1 MFGHNRKPDKLDILI
16 AKYENDPDKQDILSI
31 LKQAKAEQDA
41 NLQQELF
48 QTAQGQ
54 TQATAPGPIGQQVA
68 FQPRT
73 MVNPSN
79 LPGIGGSLLQ
89 MSPPFDPSVRR
100 QLQQG
105 NRKREDELFGTRMFF
120 T

>member
-1 MFGHNRKPDKLDILI
+1 MATRSELEALKIKHGANPEIVSIINQEIKR
-16 AKYENDPDKQDILSI
+16 QDT
-31 LKQAKAEQDA
+31 A
-41 NLQQELF
+41 LQQEMF

-54 TQATAPGPIGQQVA
+54 TQATAPGRIGQQVA

-73 MVNPSN
+73 MVNPAN
-79 LPGIGGSLLQ
+79 LPGLGGSLLQ

-105 NRKREDELFGTRMFF
+105 NRKREDELFGTRMRFA
-120 T
+120 

>member
-1 MFGHNRKPDKLDILI
+1 MNGNIVLEPYIEEILAKLIPSERAVVRKMLVDEKKKSAMEDQMEFFQS
-16 AKYENDPDKQDILSI
+16 AQDQ
-31 LKQAKAEQDA
+31 KP
-41 NLQQELF
+41 
-48 QTAQGQ
+48 
-54 TQATAPGPIGQQVA
+54 ATTPGRVGEKIA

-73 MVNPSN
+73 MVNQPN
-79 LPGIGGSLLQ
+79 LAGMGGSLLQ
-89 MSPPFDPSVRR
+89 MSPPFDHSVRQ

>member
-1 MFGHNRKPDKLDILI
+1 MATTVLPPKLEAIA
-16 AKYENDPDKQDILSI
+16 AKYGPEVRSLLEEEIVSQKR
-31 LKQAKAEQDA
+31 K
-41 NLQQELF
+41 LQQEYF
-48 QTAQGQ
+48 ETAQGQ
-54 TQATAPGPIGQQVA
+54 TQATAPRPIGQQVA

-73 MVNPSN
+73 MVNPAN
-79 LPGIGGSLLQ
+79 LPGLGGSLLQ

>member
-1 MFGHNRKPDKLDILI
+1 MAAAYELELERLKLDPEI
-16 AKYENDPDKQDILSI
+16 AGNDDAIRIID
-31 LKQAKAEQDA
+31 AEIA
-41 NLQQELF
+41 RRRMAERQEMF

-54 TQATAPGPIGQQVA
+54 TQATAPGRIGQQVA

-73 MVNPSN
+73 MVNPAN
-79 LPGIGGSLLQ
+79 LPGLGGSLLQ

>member
-1 MFGHNRKPDKLDILI
+1 MARGQVTFSPEVRAILDKYPELEPLMVKAIEDREREDML
-16 AKYENDPDKQDILSI
+16 ENFASAQDQS
-31 LKQAKAEQDA
+31 A
-41 NLQQELF
+41 
-48 QTAQGQ
+48 
-54 TQATAPGPIGQQVA
+54 ATPPPPIGQRVA
-68 FQPRT
+68 FQPQT
-73 MVNPSN
+73 MVNQDN
-79 LPGIGGSLLQ
+79 LAGMGGSLLQ

>member
-1 MFGHNRKPDKLDILI
+1 MSQLTPEVEEILAKLPIG
-16 AKYENDPDKQDILSI
+16 KSTI
-31 LKQAKAEQDA
+31 LKQMLAEEKNKNELEDQKEFFDSAKD
-41 NLQQELF
+41 QQS
-48 QTAQGQ
+48 
-54 TQATAPGPIGQQVA
+54 ATAPGRVGQKIA

-73 MVNPSN
+73 MVNPAN
-79 LPGIGGSLLQ
+79 LPGLGGSLLQ
-89 MSPPFDPSVRR
+89 MSPPFDPSVRQ

>member
-1 MFGHNRKPDKLDILI
+1 MATTVLPPKLEAIA
-16 AKYENDPDKQDILSI
+16 AKYGPEVRSLLEEEIVSQKR
-31 LKQAKAEQDA
+31 K
-41 NLQQELF
+41 LQQEYF
-48 QTAQGQ
+48 ETAQGQ
-54 TQATAPGPIGQQVA
+54 TQATAPGRIGEKIA

-73 MVNPSN
+73 MVNPAN
-79 LPGIGGSLLQ
+79 LPGLGGSLLQ

>member
-1 MFGHNRKPDKLDILI
+1 MASTILSPELAEI
-16 AKYENDPDKQDILSI
+16 AAKYGIESLLEEAVRSK
-31 LKQAKAEQDA
+31 KRK
-41 NLQQELF
+41 LQQEYF
-48 QTAQGQ
+48 ETAQGQ
-54 TQATAPGPIGQQVA
+54 TQATAPGRIGQQVA

-73 MVNPSN
+73 MVNPAN

-105 NRKREDELFGTRMFF
+105 NRKREDDLFGTRMFF

>member
-1 MFGHNRKPDKLDILI
+1 MMNGNTALEPHIEAILEKLTQGEAAAVRKMLVDEKKKSAMEDQMEFFQS
-16 AKYENDPDKQDILSI
+16 AQDQ
-31 LKQAKAEQDA
+31 KP
-41 NLQQELF
+41 
-48 QTAQGQ
+48 
-54 TQATAPGPIGQQVA
+54 ATAPGRVGEKIA

-73 MVNPSN
+73 MVNQAN
-79 LPGIGGSLLQ
+79 LAGMGGSLLQ